1 MICEWPFAIEV
12 ENWRNGEGLGRRAA
26 SPDCAPSAGQFRF
39 SVSVVR
45 DTGPSSPQTSAGCPA
60 QLRCRLL
67 DCGATSLASFAP
79 LVREEFSNLAVGH
92 RGQAAKN
99 ISEVFL

>member
-1 MICEWPFAIEV
+1 MKLFKPLVTLLACGTMAGAFS
-12 ENWRNGEGLGRRAA
+12 G
-26 SPDCAPSAGQFRF
+26 CAWSI
-39 SVSVVR
+39 VSVVR
-45 DTGPSSPQTSAGCPA
+45 DTGPSSPQTNAGCPA